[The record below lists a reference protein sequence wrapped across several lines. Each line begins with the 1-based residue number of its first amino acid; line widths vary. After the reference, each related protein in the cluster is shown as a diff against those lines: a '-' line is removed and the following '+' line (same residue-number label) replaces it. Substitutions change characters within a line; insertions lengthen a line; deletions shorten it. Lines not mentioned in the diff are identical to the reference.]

1 MIHRPYVAR
10 MSETVLVNHLLE
22 PPNLISGISRY
33 LFALL
38 EELARSS
45 RYRYVLATT
54 WSADRLPAALQAS
67 PIEVRTFPYHP
78 KTPVNVMSQLSTVSR
93 LMRETGAAVEFNC
106 NPVGC
111 FWGRW
116 PRVATVHDIYMETM
130 PEAYPLRHR
139 LWWRALF
146 PLSLHAASAVIC
158 VSQSTRRDVE
168 TRYRFVKDKLTVVH
182 EAPIID
188 AGQPGAALPDGR
200 FERPYG
206 LYVGN
211 VSPNKNVA
219 VLVEA
224 LRRLQADGDAPAVYH
239 VGRDSAGLLA
249 DAERR
254 IGGGAI
260 VRRAGV
266 LSDAELIAAYRGAAC
281 FINTSVNEGFC
292 LPVVEAQSLGAPVI
306 CADIPV
312 LREVA
317 GEGAMFFP
325 PNDAG
330 ALADRMKSVFGD
342 NRLQQRM
349 VQASRD
355 NAARFSWRKAAGE
368 TEAIFDAVRA
378 RHAKART
385 ANLTREIGV
394 VGDR

>member
-1 MIHRPYVAR
+1 MKDTI
-10 MSETVLVNHLLE
+10 LVNHLLE

-54 WSADRLPAALQAS
+54 WSADKLPAALQAS
-67 PIEVRTFPYHP
+67 SIEVRTLPYQP
-78 KTPVNVMSQLSTVSR
+78 KTPVNVLSQIATISR
-93 LMRETGAAVEFNC
+93 LMRETGALVEFNC

-116 PRVATVHDIYMETM
+116 PRVIVVHDIYMETM
-130 PEAYPLRHR
+130 PESYPLRHR

-146 PLSLHAASAVIC
+146 PPSLRAASAAIC

-168 TRYRFVKDKLTVVH
+168 KRYRFAKDKLIVVH

-188 AGQPGAALPDGR
+188 AEQPGAVLPEGK
-200 FERPYG
+200 FEWPYG

-211 VSPNKNVA
+211 ISPNKNVA

-224 LRRLQADGDAPAVYH
+224 LRLLQAEGKAPAVYH

-249 DAERR
+249 EAEQR
-254 IGGGAI
+254 IGGNL
-260 VRRAGV
+260 VRKAGV
-266 LSDAELIAAYRGAAC
+266 LTDAQLVSAYRGATC
-281 FINTSVNEGFC
+281 FINTSLNEGFC

-317 GEGAMFFP
+317 GNGAVFFA

-330 ALADRMKSVFGD
+330 ELAERIKSAFGD
-342 NRLQQRM
+342 VQLQQRLA
-349 VQASRD
+349 QASRD
-355 NAARFSWRKAAGE
+355 NAARFSWRKAAAE
-368 TEAIFDAVRA
+368 TEEIFDRV
-378 RHAKART
+378 
-385 ANLTREIGV
+385 LTRSVEPRIASLPREIGAF
-394 VGDR
+394 GDR